1 MKHCLKKGVAK
12 LLTAFTL
19 CSCPP
24 AVLATNLVYAP
35 VNPAFGGSPINGSV
49 LLNNA
54 NAQNRH
60 TDPSANK
67 GGSGYKPPTAL
78 ESFNQRLQSMILD
91 RIATSVTGSIFDS
104 DGSLK
109 AGIVE
114 TDAFSVSIV
123 DLGAGVLKITTT
135 DKATGAS
142 STFEIG
148 TAP

>member
-1 MKHCLKKGVAK
+1 MKHRQSKG
-12 LLTAFTL
+12 TAQIFAVMSL
-19 CSCPP
+19 CGLPS
-24 AVLATNLVYAP
+24 AVLATNLVYTP
-35 VNPAFGGSPINGSV
+35 VNPAFGGNPINGSV

-60 TDPSANK
+60 TDPSAKK
-67 GGSGYKPPTAL
+67 GASGFKPPTAL
-78 ESFNQRLQSMILD
+78 ETFNQRLQSMILD

-104 DGSLK
+104 NGKLK
-109 AGIVE
+109 AGTVE

-123 DLGAGVLKITTT
+123 DLGGGMLKITTM